1 MNSKEKR
8 LVLELCK
15 FQNQDKSELISLIN
29 EGYATSSVLGELFFN
44 RVAAIAHGVLEDA
57 QILGK
62 VNREFRN
69 SLEGFRTL
77 NIEKNK
83 SFLMCLKYVT
93 SILSQ
98 YEKEYVM
105 LKGAYLCS
113 MYPKGYRTSNDI
125 DLLVNPKTISK
136 IEKVLLSN
144 GFQQGNIRNGSFIP
158 ANRSEILSS
167 KMLRG
172 ETVPF
177 IKQVDLPYMK
187 YLEVDINFSLGF
199 TRDDGMAVKEIID
212 EGRFVE
218 LEYFSIRIPSEKH
231 FFLHL
236 CSHLWKEASTYPWI
250 KMKRDMSLYKY
261 CDIYYLMNKM
271 PLEITDEITECAKKY
286 GIEKECYCS
295 LVQTKEL
302 FSELNPI
309 YNIIKDKLNIS
320 DLDIAD
326 YVIAPM
332 EKNLYKYIERSTV
345 ERLFSED
352 RCKLLME
359 VGEWKP

>member
-286 GIEKECYCS
+286 GIEKECS

-332 EKNLYKYIERSTV
+332 EKKLYKYIERSTV